1 MSCIFR
7 GVEAE
12 AAAIGDISQEQA
24 QELISHPVVFPLF
37 SSFIVYRREI
47 VGLFVLMFCFTLVCG
62 LFGTCYPCMNVAL
75 IFFVS
80 CLEVFEKLGTNKEK
94 VAFVIIVF
102 LLFNQM
108 ERKTL
113 KNEGEL
119 SFFQLRIQPC
129 I

>member
-1 MSCIFR
+1 M
-7 GVEAE
+7 
-12 AAAIGDISQEQA
+12 
-24 QELISHPVVFPLF
+24 
-37 SSFIVYRREI
+37 
-47 VGLFVLMFCFTLVCG
+47 LMFCFTLVCG

-75 IFFVS
+75 IFFVN